1 MRVDSLPRRNP
12 PSPDSVPRP
21 GVDVDLTD
29 PVTHNERDLDGM
41 WRALRRHEPVAWHP
55 YDGTPPGFWVV
66 SSHRAATEVYR
77 DSTRFTSVHG
87 NVLATLLSG
96 GDSANGKMLAVSDG
110 ERHKAV
116 RRKLLRSFT
125 KASLAGTT
133 ERVTAVIR
141 RLVREAAER
150 GTCDFAEDV
159 AARIPLL
166 AICDLLEVP
175 EQDRDL
181 LYRHASNSLATDS
194 PDILDEDSRLSRN
207 EILLYFAQLLRSR
220 GDLPGEG
227 ILSRMSELMKDDLR
241 LRLDELL
248 FNCYSLLIGGDE
260 TTRLSMIGAVEAFS
274 AMPGEWERLRRGEVS
289 VAGAAEEILRWT
301 TPAMHSGRTAT
312 EDTVLEGRPIAAGD
326 TVTIWNN
333 AANFDPEQF
342 EDPDRFDLGR
352 TPNRH
357 LSFAHGPHFCLGAV
371 LARIELTALLEALVE
386 YVDEMSVTGA
396 PQRIYSN
403 FARGF
408 HSLPVRLAP
417 RRDTVK
423 GKHR

>member
-1 MRVDSLPRRNP
+1 
-12 PSPDSVPRP
+12 
-21 GVDVDLTD
+21 
-29 PVTHNERDLDGM
+29 
-41 WRALRRHEPVAWHP
+41 
-55 YDGTPPGFWVV
+55 
-66 SSHRAATEVYR
+66 
-77 DSTRFTSVHG
+77 
-87 NVLATLLSG
+87 
-96 GDSANGKMLAVSDG
+96 
-110 ERHKAV
+110 
-116 RRKLLRSFT
+116 
-125 KASLAGTT
+125 
-133 ERVTAVIR
+133 
-141 RLVREAAER
+141 
-150 GTCDFAEDV
+150 
-159 AARIPLL
+159 
-166 AICDLLEVP
+166 
-175 EQDRDL
+175 
-181 LYRHASNSLATDS
+181 
-194 PDILDEDSRLSRN
+194 
-207 EILLYFAQLLRSR
+207 
-220 GDLPGEG
+220 
-227 ILSRMSELMKDDLR
+227 MSELMKDDLR